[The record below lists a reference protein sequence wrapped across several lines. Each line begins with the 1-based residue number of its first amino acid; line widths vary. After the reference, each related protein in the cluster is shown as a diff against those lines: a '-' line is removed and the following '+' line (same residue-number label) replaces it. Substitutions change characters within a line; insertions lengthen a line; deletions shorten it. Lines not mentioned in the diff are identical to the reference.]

1 MTLYRQISLA
11 IVLLLFAGFLGTVII
26 STDNLRSLL
35 LKQQASHAQDTAT
48 SLGLSLSA
56 PLASRDM
63 SIVSAM
69 VDAVFDRGYYR
80 TIEITTLEG
89 APLLSRTG
97 NLDDSNVPAWF
108 IKLVDFE
115 SPVGEALIM
124 SGWQQA
130 GRVQITS
137 NPGYAYREL
146 WANTLETFQLFLV
159 LAAVIIATA
168 LLAVTLLLRPL
179 RRIEDQA
186 DAICNAS
193 YVLQRNIPH
202 TRELRRVVT
211 AMNRM
216 SEKIGTI
223 FAEQSAL
230 TNSLREQAF
239 KDPVTGLGN
248 RRYFDRQLS
257 TLLESSEEASMG
269 SLLLLELRGL
279 ADINEMAGFA
289 AGDKLLLR
297 TAALISQGI
306 DNLDNCFAARI
317 SGACFGI
324 VAVGLNSDAAEVLAQ
339 QLCDDLQQL
348 HVDVPTSH
356 EHIGNIG
363 IAQWR
368 QRDTAHNLLASA
380 DSALRTASTGN
391 RNHWVRYTPA
401 ELPGIPVP
409 GSRELRNIVRHAIE
423 TGSFQLCT
431 QPVINLAANS
441 RILPHLEVL
450 LRIPDASGNPMT
462 ASMFMPVAERMGLAT
477 DIDQLAI
484 GKLLNHMQTGSNR
497 DVLYAINLSSCS
509 VHNPV
514 FIQWLCSTLQAAP
527 ACAARLLIEFP
538 EFAAQINT
546 QDTRNLV
553 ERLGSF
559 GCQCGL
565 DHFGRGF
572 YSFGYL
578 RNMKLHYLKID
589 SSYTR
594 HIDREEDQQFLVRAL
609 TDTAHSV
616 DIAVIAQSVET
627 PEERT
632 RLESMHLDGI
642 QGFLTGKPRPMTAD
656 VQDPRLTPRSG
667 CG

>member
-11 IVLLLFAGFLGTVII
+11 IVLLLSAGFLGTVII
-26 STDNLRSLL
+26 STDNLRALL

-56 PLASRDM
+56 PLSSQDM
-63 SIVSAM
+63 AIVSAM
-69 VDAVFDRGYYR
+69 VDAVFDRGYYH
-80 TIEITTLEG
+80 TIDITTLEG
-89 APLLSRTG
+89 ATLLSRSS
-97 NLDDSNVPAWF
+97 NPDDLNVPAWF
-108 IKLVDFE
+108 IRLVDIE
-115 SPVGEALIM
+115 LPVGEALIM

-130 GRVQITS
+130 GKVQITS
-137 NPGYAYREL
+137 NPDYAYREL
-146 WANTLETFQLFLV
+146 WANTVETFQLFLV
-159 LAAVIIATA
+159 LAAVIIVTA
-168 LLAVTLLLRPL
+168 LLALTLLLRPL

-193 YVLQRNIPH
+193 YVLQRNIPR

-230 TNSLREQAF
+230 TNSLREQAYQ
-239 KDPVTGLGN
+239 DPLTGLGN
-248 RRYFDRQLS
+248 RRYFDRQLG
-257 TLLESSEEASMG
+257 TLLESSEETSMG
-269 SLLLLELRGL
+269 ALLLLELRGL
-279 ADINEMAGFA
+279 ADINETAGFS
-289 AGDKLLLR
+289 AGDQLLLS
-297 TAALISQGI
+297 TANLISQGI
-306 DNLDNCFAARI
+306 HSLENCFASRI

-324 VAVGLNSDAAEVLAQ
+324 VAVGLDSDAAESLAQ

-348 HVDVPTSH
+348 RVGVPTSH

-368 QRDTAHNLLASA
+368 QQDTAHNLLASA

-401 ELPGIPVP
+401 ELSGVAVP
-409 GSRELRNIVRHAIE
+409 GSRELRNIVRQAIE
-423 TGSFQLCT
+423 TESLQLCT
-431 QPVINLAANS
+431 QPVINLAAKS
-441 RILPHLEVL
+441 RVLPHQEVL
-450 LRIPDASGNPMT
+450 LRIPDASGSPLT

-477 DIDQLAI
+477 QIDQLAI
-484 GKLLNHMQTGSNR
+484 GKLFSHMQIGGKK

-509 VHNPV
+509 IHNPV
-514 FIQWLCSTLQAAP
+514 FIQWLCSQLEAAP
-527 ACAARLLIEFP
+527 GSAARLLIEFP

-553 ERLGSF
+553 ERLGSL

-578 RNMKLHYLKID
+578 RTMKLHYLKID

-594 HIDREEDQQFLVRAL
+594 HIDREEDHQFLVRAL

-642 QGFLTGKPRPMTAD
+642 QGFLTGKPRPLSAD
-656 VQDPRLTPRSG
+656 
-667 CG
+667 